1 MEKVLQYMWQ
11 FRMWGNSE
19 KLLSDGRRV
28 LLLDP
33 GKLNTDSGPDF
44 FNAKI
49 IIDGIEWVGNVE
61 VHVKASDWKRHGHDR
76 DSAYNN
82 IILHVVGIDDAV
94 ICRED
99 GSPIPQLVMPI
110 TPEIAQNYVQL
121 VEDAGLIRCRGML
134 HTVDELLLSNWFETL
149 AFERLQ
155 VKANRL
161 IELLRAN
168 CGDWESVCYVFL
180 ARSLGFG
187 LNSVPFELLAKSVPL
202 SVLRKHSDSLLQLE
216 ALLFGQAGMLDMSEH
231 IFDEYYQLLCREYY
245 FLSRKYQLRPLVRS
259 IWKYARTRPANFPH
273 RRIALLAK
281 CVENGFS
288 LMRRVLDAKGDVD
301 ALRRIFDIELS
312 GYWLD
317 HSDFDVASTRLA
329 KALSKKSVDLLLINL
344 VAPLYYAYSGQS
356 GDTSME
362 DAAMELLTS
371 LEPENNSILNVWAA
385 AGIKADNAFRSQAL
399 IHLRNEYCDARKC
412 LYCRIGNRIMRSA
425 GKK

>member
-1 MEKVLQYMWQ
+1 MQYMWQ
-11 FRMWGNSE
+11 FRIWGNSE
-19 KLLSDGRRV
+19 KLLNDGRRV
-28 LLLDP
+28 MLLDP

-49 IIDGIEWVGNVE
+49 IIDDIEWVGNVE
-61 VHVKASDWKRHGHDR
+61 VHVKASDWKRHGHDK

-94 ICRED
+94 IYRED

-121 VEDAGLIRCRGML
+121 VDNPASIRCRGL
-134 HTVDELLLSNWFETL
+134 LQTVDDLLLSNWFETL

-155 VKANRL
+155 LKSDRL
-161 IELLRAN
+161 IGLLKAN
-168 CGDWESVCYVFL
+168 CGDWETVCYVFF

-245 FLSRKYQLRPLVRS
+245 FMSHKYGLRPMNRNL
-259 IWKYARTRPANFPH
+259 WKYARTRPANFPH

-281 CVENGFS
+281 SMEGGFS
-288 LMRRVLDAKGDVD
+288 LMRKILDAKANVD
-301 ALRRIFDIELS
+301 DLRKVFDIELS

-317 HSDFDVASTRLA
+317 HSDFDIVSSRLA
-329 KALSKKSVDLLLINL
+329 KTLSRKSIDLILINL

-356 GDTSME
+356 GDTSIE
-362 DAAMELLTS
+362 DSAMELLTS
-371 LEPENNSILNVWAA
+371 LEPESNSIINAWALS
-385 AGIKADNAFRSQAL
+385 GIKADNAFRSQAL

-412 LYCRIGNRIMRSA
+412 LYCRIGNRIMRAS